1 MTLTQLTRQRESVSG
16 VSTDSEMV
24 NMLKYQRAYQAS
36 ARVVQTMDDMVGTL
50 INNLFSNR

>member
-1 MTLTQLTRQRESVSG
+1 VTLTQLTRQRESVSG